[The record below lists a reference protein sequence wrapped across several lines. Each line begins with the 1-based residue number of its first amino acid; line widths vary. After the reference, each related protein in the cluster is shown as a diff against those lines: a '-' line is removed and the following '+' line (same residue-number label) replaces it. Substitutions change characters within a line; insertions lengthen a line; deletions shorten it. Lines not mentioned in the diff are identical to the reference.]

1 MVRFKTFRKAL
12 KHIEKIY
19 ITDIQEEKTFSF
31 EKAIYNTKTREYIFF
46 DADGDRGIDFVI
58 HQYGISLIVRENT
71 PDDEFVFLVNMKGD
85 KQYRMK
91 FIMEDGY
98 SFFVADEYT
107 KENIEAVIRSIPK
120 YLCSLKSKRVK
131 VMKSTRHE
139 AFSMWNYD
147 TDNEDSVITE
157 TFFIDDFDYE
167 VKVLS
172 GLPIIH
178 FLDKRS
184 DVSAKALGV
193 EFIVGDENDKN
204 GIVVGVGNGEYLLKI
219 VD

>member
-1 MVRFKTFRKAL
+1 MVRFNTFRKAL

-46 DADGDRGIDFVI
+46 DADGDQGIDFVI

-71 PDDEFVFLVNMKGD
+71 PDDEFVFLVNMNGG

-91 FIMEDGY
+91 FIMEDRY

-107 KENIEAVIRSIPK
+107 KENVESVIRAIPK

-131 VMKSTRHE
+131 VMKSTDHE

-167 VKVLS
+167 VKVWS
-172 GLPIIH
+172 GLPVISFI
-178 FLDKRS
+178 DKRS
-184 DVSAKALGV
+184 DVSAEALDV
-193 EFIVGDENDKN
+193 QFICGDANDKN
-204 GIVVGVGNGEYLLKI
+204 GVIVGVGNGEYILTI
-219 VD
+219 IN